1 MKSLIQLSV
10 LAIMTLGLSS
20 CDPFEG
26 VLDVKKA
33 FTVVSKAQ
41 QQPNCGNGES
51 YDPSCEQSA
60 QPSNIRIPVGNLNAK
75 LDFVG
80 RDQIQITMKIDGRKT
95 TVKMPLPNKL
105 SLPQN
110 GAFEISARELG
121 QSFSAKGD
129 TVTNISDSQPYRG
142 YEQCTY
148 SRYEYVCRIVNNQQV
163 CREEPRSVYGQQF
176 VEFFNRS
183 THQSL
188 NVNFI
193 DTAVLA
199 TFSGTRS
206 SSQKIYTFRDRCF

>member
-1 MKSLIQLSV
+1 MKSLMQLSA
-10 LAIMTLGLSS
+10 LAIMTVGLTS

-26 VLDVKKA
+26 LLQVKKA
-33 FTVVSKAQ
+33 FTVISTEQ
-41 QQPNCGNGES
+41 QSGCGQDYES
-51 YDPSCEQSA
+51 APCGPAETK
-60 QPSNIRIPVGNLNAK
+60 IRIPAGDQNAK

-163 CREEPRSVYGQQF
+163 CREEPRTVYGQQF

-193 DTAVLA
+193 DTAVFA